1 MTKAKLKDIGIR
13 AAKTFLQAFFGSI
26 SVETILAAADRSIVR
41 SMLISAA
48 AAGIS
53 AVMNL
58 VIASLEN
65 DYL

>member
-1 MTKAKLKDIGIR
+1 MNRAKLKDIGIR
-13 AAKTFLQAFFGSI
+13 AAKTFVQAFFGAV
-26 SVETILAAADRSIVR
+26 SVETCLTADRSIVR

-53 AVMNL
+53 AAMNL
-58 VIASLEN
+58 VIAALTN